1 MTQKVHVTWEDADG
15 EEITNGTDGYIVN
28 QGTVDF
34 DNVQRSTLTI
44 TAARLKSVV
53 EHEGRYTTWKCKVRS
68 TQFPLSDM
76 FGKDLIVEFPKYGET
91 DRLIVLL
98 IRMCVFFVCVSDV
111 VGTII
116 GGQSPRR
123 IRSDPIG
130 SANQSARRIRRGL
143 SPPMIVPTLCLSVS
157 GFVSLSLCLCWC
169 LSLCWSMSV
178 CIIYCVC

>member
-1 MTQKVHVTWEDADG
+1 MTQKVHVTWEDVDG

-76 FGKDLIVEFPKYGET
+76 FEKDLIVEFPKYGET
-91 DRLIVLL
+91 DRLSIDCAFNSYV
-98 IRMCVFFVCVSDV
+98 CVFVRVSDV
-111 VGTII
+111 VF
-116 GGQSPRR
+116 
-123 IRSDPIG
+123 
-130 SANQSARRIRRGL
+130 
-143 SPPMIVPTLCLSVS
+143 VCVWVCLFVY
-157 GFVSLSLCLCWC
+157 VSLLVFE
-169 LSLCWSMSV
+169 SV
-178 CIIYCVC
+178 LEYVCVHYLLRLFTFRTNTFLV